1 VLRLLLTLGGPLLRL
16 IGIPALEQAFAELK
30 AQFDRIE
37 AEQRAIRAELAEVRK
52 RNDAVFE
59 GWSMMSKAR
68 NMLPHAPAAA
78 PAPKGETLQQRAR
91 RVARHVTPD
100 PDPTPD
106 EDEDSEDEPP
116 ESHV

>member
-1 VLRLLLTLGGPLLRL
+1 MLRLLLTLGGPILRL

-30 AQFDRIE
+30 AQFDAIEERQKQIE
-37 AEQRAIRAELAEVRK
+37 ARLAEVEK
-52 RNDAVFE
+52 KNQAVFD
-59 GWSMMSKAR
+59 GWALMSKAR
-68 NMLPHAPAAA
+68 NMLPHAPAAD

-106 EDEDSEDEPP
+106 ENEGDEPP